1 MPIYALGNLVPHI
14 AETAFIH
21 PEAVIIGD
29 VRIADGVS
37 VWPMAVL
44 RADSAAISIGE
55 GSSVQ
60 DGVVIHT
67 ATDLPTAVGARVTLG
82 HLAHLEGCTVADE
95 ALIGVSSAVLHRARI
110 GVGALVG
117 AGAVVT
123 PDTDVPDYAMALGV
137 PARIRLNA
145 VQPGAFASN
154 ITAYAEFTRVYPVQ
168 LRRLPD
174 HVNTHTSAQT

>member
-1 MPIYALGNLVPHI
+1 MAIYALGDLVPEI
-14 AETAFIH
+14 SDSAFIH
-21 PEAVIIGD
+21 PEATIIGD
-29 VRIADGVS
+29 VKIADGVS

-44 RADSAAISIGE
+44 RADSAQISIGA
-55 GSSVQ
+55 GTSVQ

-67 ATDLPTAVGARVTLG
+67 ATDLPTIVGAQVTLG
-82 HLAHLEGCTVADE
+82 HLAHLEGCFIADR
-95 ALIGVSSAVLHRARI
+95 ALIGVSSVVLHRARI
-110 GVGALVG
+110 GIGALVG

-145 VQPGAFASN
+145 VEPGAFESN
-154 ITAYAEFTRVYPVQ
+154 INAYAHFTAQYPRE

-174 HVNTHTSAQT
+174 HVTRLA

>member
-1 MPIYALGNLVPHI
+1 MPIYALGDLIPNI

-21 PEAVIIGD
+21 PEAVVIGD

-44 RADSAAISIGE
+44 RGDSAAISVGV
-55 GSSVQ
+55 GTSVQ

-67 ATDLPTAVGARVTLG
+67 ATALPTTIGAHVTLG
-82 HLAHLEGCTVADE
+82 HLAHLEGCTVADY
-95 ALIGVSSAVLHRARI
+95 ALVGVNSTVLHRAKI

-137 PARIRLNA
+137 PARIRLDA
-145 VQPGAFASN
+145 VRADAFASN
-154 ITAYAEFTRVYPVQ
+154 IAAYAEFTRIYPTQ

-174 HVNTHTSAQT
+174 HVTAPHSPS